1 MNHFLILFLIIFI
14 LNFFLFRN
22 NHNIAF
28 ILNLFDTP
36 NVERKFHLK
45 PTPLNGGI
53 FYFLNLIIIFIYDF
67 FFYDSTISLFFELK
81 NEIIFIYFLVINF
94 ILLSLGIIDDKL
106 SIRPLSKTLISLII
120 FIAFLI
126 MNKDFQI
133 IKLKFESF
141 DKEIDLFEI
150 SFIFTV
156 ISFATLQICLNM
168 YDGMNL
174 QSSIYYKVLILFFLV
189 ISNDPGLQLFCLFTL
204 IYLLFFSFYNY
215 RGLIFFGDNGV
226 YIFSFIISLIVIKLY
241 NSTNSLNVEN
251 ILIIFLFPF
260 LDLIRL
266 FLYRLRK
273 NLNPFEADRSH
284 IHHILLKR
292 YGLVK
297 TNLIIISPLIV
308 SMLLFHLLK
317 MNLILLIIVNFIIYI
332 FIIKQKVN
340 D

>member
-1 MNHFLILFLIIFI
+1 MNHFLILFSIILI

-22 NHNIAF
+22 NFNIAT
-28 ILNLFDTP
+28 IINLFDIP
-36 NVERKFHLK
+36 NSERKFHTK
-45 PTPLNGGI
+45 PTPLNGGV
-53 FYFLNLIIIFIYDF
+53 FYFLNLIVIFIYDF
-67 FFYDSTISLFFELK
+67 FFYDSSISFFFELK
-81 NEIIFIYFLVINF
+81 DETILIYFLIINF
-94 ILLSLGIIDDKL
+94 FLLSLGIIDDKL
-106 SIRPLSKTLISLII
+106 SIKPLSKTFISLII
-120 FIAFLI
+120 FIFFLI

-156 ISFATLQICLNM
+156 ICFAVMQICLNM
-168 YDGMNL
+168 YDGVNL
-174 QSSIYYKVLILFFLV
+174 QSSIYYKILILFFLA
-189 ISNDPGLQLFCLFTL
+189 ISNDPGLQLLCVFTL

-215 RGLIFFGDNGV
+215 RGLIFLGDNGV

-241 NSTNSLNVEN
+241 NSTTSINVEH

-273 NLNPFEADRSH
+273 NHNPFEADSNH
-284 IHHILLKR
+284 IQHILLKR
-292 YGLVK
+292 YGIIK
-297 TNLIIISPLIV
+297 SNLIMISPLIA
-308 SMLLFHLLK
+308 SMVLFHFLN
-317 MNLILLIIVNFIIYI
+317 MNLLLLIMANIIIYVL
-332 FIIKQKVN
+332 IIKQKVN